1 MLIKIDQDFHEH
13 LTTTEKHVIN
23 FINANPDKV
32 AAMSILEVAE
42 QTFSSPATV
51 SRTIKKC
58 GISGF
63 AELRYLLAQQAETTR
78 KDSIEVND
86 IFNKSLLEVTNT
98 IDHLS
103 TDTILRAVKEIK
115 EAKRIYLLSR
125 GLTELVAR
133 EFELKLQILG
143 YNVFAISDPA
153 IMQKITSEA
162 RPGELL
168 FIFSLSG
175 QTKEL
180 LTAAENASSLGAH
193 IIC

>member
-78 KDSIEVND
+78 KDSIEV
-86 IFNKSLLEVTNT
+86 KAG
-98 IDHLS
+98 
-103 TDTILRAVKEIK
+103 AVFVQCPYCGAGYQME
-115 EAKRIYLLSR
+115 EQAKW
-125 GLTELVAR
+125 
-133 EFELKLQILG
+133 
-143 YNVFAISDPA
+143 
-153 IMQKITSEA
+153 
-162 RPGELL
+162 
-168 FIFSLSG
+168 
-175 QTKEL
+175 
-180 LTAAENASSLGAH
+180 
-193 IIC
+193 

>member
-133 EFELKLQILG
+133 EFERVTLIWKHGNQLFKRFALNNALRRFSIDRR
-143 YNVFAISDPA
+143 NV
-153 IMQKITSEA
+153 QQREET
-162 RPGELL
+162 
-168 FIFSLSG
+168 LSFF
-175 QTKEL
+175 
-180 LTAAENASSLGAH
+180 
-193 IIC
+193 